1 MNLIKIVH
9 MRKVLLLLPALMFA
23 LGIYS
28 RAADRNS
35 EELLSFISLTTPTV
49 TQQKVTRMLGT
60 PARIEESKRRIW
72 WHYSHG
78 TTNLVISWNKKSEL
92 PEKFSFTSTPAVKPA
107 FDKNLPMKLRSGKTD
122 IGQALKILGTPH
134 DMTIRASKQEM
145 HYNYENKVLR
155 LFFRD
160 RMLVDF
166 CLY

>member
-1 MNLIKIVH
+1 
-9 MRKVLLLLPALMFA
+9 MRKVMLLIPVILFA
-23 LGIYS
+23 LGIS
-28 RAADRNS
+28 CRAADRNS

-72 WHYSHG
+72 WHYNHG
-78 TTNLVISWNKKSEL
+78 NTNLVISWNKKSEL

-107 FDKNLPMKLRSGKTD
+107 FDKHLPMKLKSGKTD
-122 IGQALKILGTPH
+122 INQALKILGTPH

-160 RMLVDF
+160 RTLVDF

>member
-9 MRKVLLLLPALMFA
+9 MRKVLLLLPVLMFA
-23 LGIYS
+23 LGISS

-107 FDKNLPMKLRSGKTD
+107 FDKALPMKLRSGKTD